1 MNLDPNFSEFI
12 ASLHAREVHF
22 LIVGGYAV
30 GMHGHPRYTADLDIW
45 LRADETNAR
54 ALLGAL
60 QDFGFADLDLTVDD
74 FLTPAH
80 VVQLGYP
87 PLRID
92 LLTSIDG
99 VDFAEAHER
108 RVEVMLGDLMVPVIS
123 LDDLRRNKQ
132 ATGRAQDLADL
143 EALEDDNA

>member
-1 MNLDPNFSEFI
+1 MDLDPNFSEFI
-12 ASLHAREVHF
+12 ASLHAREVRF

-30 GMHGHPRYTADLDIW
+30 GMHGHPRYTADLDVW
-45 LRADETNAR
+45 LRADEANAR

-60 QDFGFADLDLTVDD
+60 EDFGFADLDLTTDD
-74 FLTPAH
+74 FLTPEH

-99 VDFAEAHER
+99 VDFAEAYER
-108 RVEVMLGDLMVPVIS
+108 RVEVMLDDLMVPVIS
-123 LDDLRRNKQ
+123 LNDLRRNKQ
-132 ATGRAQDLADL
+132 TTGRAQDLADL
-143 EALEDDNA
+143 EALEDDRA

>member
-12 ASLHAREVHF
+12 ASLHAHEVRF

-45 LRADETNAR
+45 LRADEANAR
-54 ALLGAL
+54 ALLGVL
-60 QDFGFADLDLTVDD
+60 EDFGFADLELAIYD
-74 FLTPAH
+74 FLTPEH

-99 VDFAEAHER
+99 VDFVEAYER
-108 RVEVMLGDLMVPVIS
+108 RVEVLLGDLTVPVIS

-132 ATGRAQDLADL
+132 ATGRTQDLADL
-143 EALEDDNA
+143 EALADDNA